1 MLSVK
6 AVRQKYSPNVII
18 ISLLDT
24 FKKMVNQCIQIGLE
38 ENVTS
43 LKSLSVK
50 AYHQLSNY
58 DVPSYY
64 KLCAISSTVGILRNY
79 RKTKRKKPEA
89 RIPYARKRMLTTCYG
104 FKLKDN
110 KLRLPIKSHVYE
122 YIPLNRHTLE
132 VLSKPS
138 LTARSV
144 TLTDSTVS
152 INFSKETVEIEPT
165 GLIGID
171 RNLNNVTVCDNKGN
185 VEQIDL
191 SRATEIKE
199 TYRNIKS
206 HFVRNDVRI
215 RRRIF
220 GKYGA
225 KQRNIVSQ
233 ILHKTSK
240 RIVQEALESKYAI
253 VMENLKGIRKLY
265 RKGNGQGRNYRS
277 RLNSWSFYEL
287 QRQIEY
293 KALWE
298 GLPVIYVPARGTSIK
313 CSLCGSAL
321 QPIPE
326 ENRNLKCS
334 THGIVDRDV
343 NASRNIVKLGMR
355 FVPIALPSEAMVVE
369 CQTETNPQS
378 RWK

>member
-1 MLSVK
+1 
-6 AVRQKYSPNVII
+6 
-18 ISLLDT
+18 
-24 FKKMVNQCIQIGLE
+24 
-38 ENVTS
+38 
-43 LKSLSVK
+43 
-50 AYHQLSNY
+50 
-58 DVPSYY
+58 
-64 KLCAISSTVGILRNY
+64 
-79 RKTKRKKPEA
+79 
-89 RIPYARKRMLTTCYG
+89 MLTTCYG